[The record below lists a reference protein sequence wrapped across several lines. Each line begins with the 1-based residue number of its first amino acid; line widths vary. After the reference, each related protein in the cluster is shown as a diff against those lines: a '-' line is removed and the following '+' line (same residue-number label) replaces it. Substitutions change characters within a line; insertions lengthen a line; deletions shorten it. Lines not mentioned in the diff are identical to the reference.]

1 MTVFECELQKM
12 FRWAI
17 IKAAKNHRE
26 VDSIE
31 RRVVIQVCEKAF
43 DSLIVEGDFPITN
56 KLRLTRSEWKRL
68 DRELLE
74 E

>member
-1 MTVFECELQKM
+1 M

-17 IKAAKNHRE
+17 IKAGKNHRE
-26 VDSIE
+26 DGSIE
-31 RRVVIQVCEKAF
+31 RRVVIQVCKKAF
-43 DSLIVEGDFPITN
+43 DSLIVEEDFPIKN
-56 KLRLTRSEWKRL
+56 KLRLTLSEWKRL

>member
-1 MTVFECELQKM
+1 MTTFEYELQKM

-26 VDSIE
+26 DDSIE
-31 RRVVIQVCEKAF
+31 RRVVIQVCKKSF
-43 DSLIVEGDFPITN
+43 DSLIAEEDFQIKN
-56 KLRLTRSEWKRL
+56 KLRLTPSEWKRL